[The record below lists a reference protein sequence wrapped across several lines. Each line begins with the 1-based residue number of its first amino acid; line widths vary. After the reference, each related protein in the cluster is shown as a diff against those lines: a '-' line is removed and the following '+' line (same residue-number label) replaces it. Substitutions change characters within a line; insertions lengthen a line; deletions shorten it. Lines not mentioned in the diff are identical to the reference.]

1 MLVLL
6 KGLSLALWL
15 FIMLA
20 VIAAYRGNNPKKVKR
35 VKVKLDEDH
44 YRMRR
49 DRYFCLAIKEG
60 QVAL

>member
-20 VIAAYRGNNPKKVKR
+20 VIAAYQGNNPKKVKR

-44 YRMRR
+44 YRKRR